1 MFITWFII
9 FTIITGT
16 ILYCKRDEFYSPS
29 DWVGAFFM
37 CLLGLGAILLFTF
50 VVGSVIATDSAHTTC
65 ITTTVGTIADC
76 DNAVIITNENNN
88 VDVDIAVYD
97 VTGKLTV
104 VTHNY
109 DVCIFEN
116 STQNIVEKHEY
127 NFTNKV
133 VGMFFIYTDSADY
146 TIKTTD
152 SHIVDGTRVG

>member
-9 FTIITGT
+9 FTVITGA
-16 ILYCKRDEFYSPS
+16 ILYCNRDEFYGPS
-29 DWVGAFFM
+29 DWAGAFFI
-37 CLLGLGAILLFTF
+37 CLLGVSAILLFTF
-50 VVGSVIATDSAHTTC
+50 AVGSVIATNSAQITC
-65 ITTTVGTIADC
+65 TTTTVGTIADSE
-76 DNAVIITNENNN
+76 NAVIITNEDNN
-88 VDVDIAVYD
+88 VNVTIATHES
-97 VTGKLTV
+97 TGKLTV
-104 VTHNY
+104 VTYNY

-133 VGMFFIYTDSADY
+133 VGMFFIYADSADY

>member
-9 FTIITGT
+9 FTAITGA
-16 ILYCKRDEFYSPS
+16 ILYCNRDEFYKPS
-29 DWVGAFFM
+29 DWVGAFFV
-37 CLLGLGAILLFTF
+37 CLFGVSAILLFTF
-50 VVGSVIATDSAHTTC
+50 AVGSVIATNSAQITC
-65 ITTTVGTIADC
+65 TTTTIGAIADSE
-76 DNAVIITNENNN
+76 NAIIITNEDNN
-88 VDVDIAVYD
+88 VDVTIATHES
-97 VTGKLTV
+97 TGKLTV
-104 VTHNY
+104 VTYDY

-133 VGMFFIYTDSADY
+133 VGMFFIYADSADY